1 MQEQFCE
8 ESAILSD
15 DHRAKRWYMIFK
27 VISII
32 GFVLAAFVFFMTIM
46 FFLMPISEEAIGDV
60 ENFDPTPLIIQLVV
74 FLVVAILLCLTGVLF
89 NIKKHNFFISYD
101 YTYVNGELR
110 FAKVIH
116 DRKRKVLY
124 RLTDEQVIQIGKVGS
139 STYEKLKRS
148 PENKEELL
156 TPNTEAADGK
166 EFYYLQAA
174 TRVGKRLLVL
184 ECRPQFIA
192 MIYKNNANRRI
203 LEPDFNRK

>member
-1 MQEQFCE
+1 MSPRLQCLFLSCLFPL
-8 ESAILSD
+8 ILCSD
-15 DHRAKRWYMIFK
+15 PLKNPALNPVTVHA
-27 VISII
+27 V
-32 GFVLAAFVFFMTIM
+32 
-46 FFLMPISEEAIGDV
+46 PQHEAI
-60 ENFDPTPLIIQLVV
+60 ELV
-74 FLVVAILLCLTGVLF
+74 
-89 NIKKHNFFISYD
+89 KD
-101 YTYVNGELR
+101 GELR

-139 STYEKLKRS
+139 STYEKLKSS